1 MIFQSFFGIRPLLV
15 VFLLCLFATTGRSS
29 SPANLLSGSTE
40 PVSAAVAPSLSG
52 EESLIAG
59 REALGKEIARAR
71 AEFDLVA
78 TAEPGPTTWW
88 LTQEIVLLA
97 RLDGLYA
104 EHLRTLQHGV
114 DLGKESAE
122 VAIRVKNPRPPE
134 VRHQPPFGLA
144 LLDQLYVERDYLLRA
159 QTLLATDV
167 DNATTALADARD
179 ELDSANRLRRTAKE
193 SVADNAADN
202 AKASGALRLAE
213 LETRIAAATVALCET
228 ALANLELQQSLVAPK
243 LALLLPDFAWLR
255 AHLDISET
263 ELDTAKLRRDTRLAE
278 LDTAME
284 TARAEADQV
293 ARLVVAIE
301 RSDGENGPA
310 RAEELESRRA
320 DRQTVHLL
328 LSTLATQRER
338 LAIFAEVLELRVR
351 ALTATA
357 PTAEM
362 NAWVEANNAALERLQ
377 KARRPRFAELRKGR
391 QELQALRAQLAD
403 SAAPARNQAWVADR
417 VRHLAAW
424 VAVNERELI
433 DLTELTTA
441 RNRLKEELGAHITT
455 FSLGDSLASAWA
467 GFRAAWNYEVFSVA
481 DQPVRVNTILV
492 AIALILA
499 GHWAS
504 RRTSAL
510 IGSAVFHRLGMNTGR
525 RAAWQ
530 TLSFYGLFLVVLLTA
545 FNLFHIS
552 LTQFS
557 VVSGALAVGIGFGSQ
572 NLIGN
577 FISGIILL
585 VERPVN
591 QGDVLEIDGR
601 QMTVESIGPRSTLV
615 RSRDNAHTI
624 VPNSRL
630 LEENVVNL
638 TLSDDVIRTRI
649 PVGVAYGS
657 PTREV
662 ERLLNEVLRGP
673 DGVMK
678 KPAPLVVFTDF
689 GESALHFEASFWSAL
704 EGRKE
709 LESELRHC
717 IAEAFTKAGILMA
730 FPQRDV
736 HLGASQPLQIEL
748 LPRARRDM
756 ACGEPSPLSTGRPGG
771 SALCGSEMTNPL
783 AESGE
788 ASPLSKA
795 TPLNPPRAAG

>member
-1 MIFQSFFGIRPLLV
+1 MPELRVFVSPRGAFMIFSP
-15 VFLLCLFATTGRSS
+15 FLRVRTVLGFCL
-29 SPANLLSGSTE
+29 LLSL
-40 PVSAAVAPSLSG
+40 AAVGQAASPVDVLSAPSEPSVTATSGTPLSR
-52 EESLIAG
+52 EAIVTAS
-59 REALGKEIARAR
+59 REALQKEIARAR
-71 AEFDLVA
+71 AEFDRVA
-78 TAEPGPTTWW
+78 TDEAGPTTWW
-88 LTQEIVLLA
+88 LTQEIALLA
-97 RLDGLYA
+97 RLDGIHA
-104 EHLRTLQHGV
+104 EQLRTLQHAV

-122 VAIRVKNPRPPE
+122 VAALTQNPRPPE
-134 VRHQPPFGLA
+134 ARHQAPFGLA
-144 LLDQLYVERDYLLRA
+144 LLEQLYAERDYLVQA
-159 QTLLATDV
+159 KTLLATDV

-179 ELDSANRLRRTAKE
+179 ELDTANRLRRTARE
-193 SVADNAADN
+193 SLADNPSDRTR
-202 AKASGALRLAE
+202 ASGALRLAE
-213 LETRIAAATVALCET
+213 LETRIAEETVSLCET
-228 ALANLELQQSLVAPK
+228 ALANLKLQRSLVAPK
-243 LALLLPDFAWLR
+243 LALLLPDFAWLH
-255 AHLDISET
+255 AHLVISEAD
-263 ELDTAKLRRDTRLAE
+263 LATAKLRRDTRLAE
-278 LDTAME
+278 LDAALDA
-284 TARAEADQV
+284 ARTEADQV

-301 RSDGENGPA
+301 RRNSENVPSPND
-310 RAEELESRRA
+310 ELESRRA

-338 LAIFAEVLELRVR
+338 LATFAEILELRTR
-351 ALTATA
+351 ALIATGST
-357 PTAEM
+357 PEM
-362 NAWVEANNAALERLQ
+362 KSWAEANNAALERLQ
-377 KARRPRFAELRKGR
+377 KSRRPRFAELRKSR
-391 QELQALRAQLAD
+391 KELQDLRAQLAD
-403 SAAPARNQAWVADR
+403 PAAPARNQPWVGDR

-424 VAVNERELI
+424 VVVNERELI
-433 DLTELTTA
+433 DLAELTTA
-441 RNRLKEELGAHITT
+441 RNRLKEELGKHITT
-455 FSLGDSLASAWA
+455 FSLDESLASIWA
-467 GFRAAWNYEVFSVA
+467 GMRGAWNYEVFSVA
-481 DQPVRVNTILV
+481 DQPVRVNTVLV
-492 AIALILA
+492 AIALVLA

-504 RRTSAL
+504 RRGSAL

-530 TLSFYGLFLVVLLTA
+530 TLSFYGLFLIVLLTA

-591 QGDVLEIDGR
+591 EGDVLEIDGR

-662 ERLLNEVLRGP
+662 ERLLEETLCGL

-678 KPAPLVVFTDF
+678 DPAPIVVFNDF

-709 LESELRHC
+709 LESELRHR
-717 IAEAFTKAGILMA
+717 IAEALTKAKIMMA

-736 HLGASQPLQIEL
+736 HLGTSQPLQIEVVSATK
-748 LPRARRDM
+748 P
-756 ACGEPSPLSTGRPGG
+756 PGIR
-771 SALCGSEMTNPL
+771 SL
-783 AESGE
+783 
-788 ASPLSKA
+788 
-795 TPLNPPRAAG
+795 